1 MNHAEFYNA
10 VIVWFYILLSFSPFL
25 SSEADEPVRVQ
36 GGVHR
41 TDDRHVSIGKHGGF
55 DPLHPV
61 CTDRGESSEKH
72 PGQERGEFS
81 H

>member
-1 MNHAEFYNA
+1 M
-10 VIVWFYILLSFSPFL
+10 VLLFSFFL
-25 SSEADEPVRVQ
+25 SSEADEPVWVQ

-41 TDDRHVSIGKHGGF
+41 TDDRHVSAGKHGGF

-72 PGQERGEFS
+72 PGQERGESS

>member
-1 MNHAEFYNA
+1 MIIF
-10 VIVWFYILLSFSPFL
+10 IVFPLL

-36 GGVHR
+36 GGFHR
-41 TDDRHVSIGKHGGF
+41 TDDRHVSAGKHGGF

-61 CTDRGESSEKH
+61 GTDCGESSEKH
-72 PGQERGEFS
+72 PGQERGGFS